1 MKTGL
6 LIGGA
11 IFAVFILVVVGFFFG
26 YMGWSNGARQFEAN
40 IPAQYLQMQN
50 VYDNGWKQVMEE
62 NQIPKNYADQVKDV
76 FQGTMTGRYG
86 PEGSKALFQMI
97 KEQNP
102 QLSPDL
108 YKKVQESIERF
119 HAEFQ
124 ASQTQI
130 IALKQS
136 YQQYLFATTSGR
148 LYNMI
153 GGYPMI
159 KCGVPAG
166 SADDYQ
172 IVTSD
177 KTQMDFKDHKAD
189 VLDLSGGKK

>member
-1 MKTGL
+1 MKYGL
-6 LIGGA
+6 LVGGA
-11 IFAVFILVVVGFFFG
+11 IFALIIVMTLGLFFG
-26 YMGWSNGARQFEAN
+26 YMGFSNGANKFEAD
-40 IPAQYLQMQN
+40 IPAQYSQMQN

-62 NQIPKNYADQVKDV
+62 NQIPQNYADQVKDV

-97 KEQNP
+97 TEQNP
-102 QLSPDL
+102 QLDSSL

-124 ASQTQI
+124 GAQSQI

-136 YQQYLFATTSGR
+136 YQTYAFATTSGR
-148 LYNMI
+148 IYNMI
-153 GGYPMI
+153 GSYPHI

-166 SADDYQ
+166 SQDDYQ

-177 KTQMDFKDHKAD
+177 KTQTDFKNHKAD
-189 VLDLSGGKK
+189 QLDLGPKK